1 MNYLVDANVL
11 VHASN
16 QESPQHAVAYNWL
29 LEALDG
35 PARTV
40 GLPWPSTLAYLRIV
54 TDPRAFARPSS
65 TVGAWAAVEDWVRRP
80 AAWIPTPGH
89 RHMAHFERVLRSA
102 NPTGNLMYDA
112 HLAALASE
120 HALTVV
126 SADSDFAKFA
136 GVKWM
141 NPLSG
146 S

>member
-1 MNYLVDANVL
+1 MYLVDADVL
-11 VHASN
+11 VRASHR
-16 QESPQHAVAYNWL
+16 ESPHHAAANNWL

-40 GLPWPSTLAYLRIV
+40 GLPWPSALAFMRIM
-54 TDPRAFARPSS
+54 TDPRMFARPSAA
-65 TVGAWAAVEDWVRRP
+65 VEAWETVEDWVRRP
-80 AAWIPTPGH
+80 AAWIPVPGQ
-89 RHMAHFERVLRSA
+89 RHMAHFERVVRSVQ
-102 NPTGNLMYDA
+102 PTGNLLHDA

-120 HALTVV
+120 HALTIV
-126 SADSDFAKFA
+126 SADGDFARFD

>member
-1 MNYLVDANVL
+1 MYLVDVNIL
-11 VHASN
+11 LY
-16 QESPQHAVAYNWL
+16 AVNERDPHSDVARGWL
-29 LEALDG
+29 DEALDG

-40 GLPWPSTLAYLRIV
+40 GMPWQNLLGFLRLATNSRV
-54 TDPRAFARPSS
+54 FARPLPVSDAWE
-65 TVGAWAAVEDWVRRP
+65 TVEEWVRRP
-80 AAWIPTPGH
+80 AAWIPVPGQ
-89 RHMAHFERVLRSA
+89 RHMAHLERVVRSA
-102 NPTGNLMYDA
+102 NPTGNLIHDA

-136 GVKWM
+136 GIKWM